1 MIKAEMALA
10 DLSFAPVMH
19 EARLTLGSSYLVPH
33 SHPMLETRL
42 VRMPGRWFLVVRERM
57 ATSGS
62 DEPEPATVV
71 DAQDDATYDA
81 LHRDCLL
88 WPLDYVLIEA
98 AQAGHR
104 LRIRAGVL
112 GTAPVY
118 CRVTDDRVSVSWDS
132 ADFARGPAVIDT
144 EVAVHQLVLRT
155 TYAARQL
162 YTGVVLL
169 TERASLF
176 VEPGGARYRYPEAVE
191 DTVPVDDDG
200 KDTLPTF
207 AAAVERAVSL
217 RPWLEGSVSLE
228 LSGGMDS
235 ATVAAALASLHR
247 NIDSKGI
254 LLDGEVRAPQVRR
267 RRQIADR
274 LGLADHTVD
283 ISAYPPSLD
292 LDTPRETYGF
302 CREFYLEACSALW
315 SSARDKG
322 RHTLFTGVGG
332 DELFP
337 AYLDEI
343 SAEAAKGPLWGRDA
357 RSYAEGLLTTRAQA
371 VARSRPLF
379 DAPAS
384 PVPVTSLL
392 ANACRSP
399 DLLKHGQ
406 WPVHPLSDPQL
417 AYLCHRLPRSSREGR
432 EVMRRYLESR
442 LGGDV
447 FPKGYLKETFA
458 HVLPALVARHADRL
472 LAQLRE
478 CALADLGLIDRD
490 AVARLVRHVAATL
503 SHPAT
508 SALASFLW
516 LERCVR
522 QASAAGF
529 HSGAGPGAATYGT

>member
-1 MIKAEMALA
+1 MIKADIALA
-10 DLSFAPVMH
+10 DLSYEPTWH
-19 EARLTLGSSYLVPH
+19 GDRLTIGPSRLTPYA
-33 SHPMLETRL
+33 HPMLEARV
-42 VRMPGRWFLVVRERM
+42 VRAPGRWFIVVRERL
-57 ATSGS
+57 ADSFGDT
-62 DEPEPATVV
+62 DKHVV
-71 DAQDDATYDA
+71 IDAPDDTTYHA
-81 LHRDCLL
+81 LHHECLL

-104 LRIRAGVL
+104 LRVRAGLL
-112 GTAPVY
+112 GSAPVY
-118 CRVTDDRVSVSWDS
+118 GRVTDDQVKISWDS
-132 ADFARGPAVIDT
+132 ADFSDRPAMIDM
-144 EVAVHQLVLRT
+144 EVASHQLALRT

-169 TERASLF
+169 TERASLH
-176 VEPGGARYRYPEAVE
+176 VEPGRARYRYPEPIEESIPA
-191 DTVPVDDDG
+191 VDDGEDR
-200 KDTLPTF
+200 LPQF
-207 AAAVERAVSL
+207 SEALRRAVSL

-235 ATVAAALASLHR
+235 ATVAVALAGLHKD
-247 NIDSKGI
+247 IDSKGI
-254 LLDGEVRAPQVRR
+254 LLDGDVRGPQVRR
-267 RRQIADR
+267 RQLMAER

-283 ISAYPPSLD
+283 ITAFPPSLD
-292 LDTPRETYGF
+292 LSAPPEPYGF

-315 SSARDKG
+315 ASARDKG

-343 SAEAAKGPLWGRDA
+343 SVGAAKGPIWARDA
-357 RSYAEGLLTTRAQA
+357 RSYAEELLTPRALGA
-371 VARSRPLF
+371 ARSQPLF

-392 ANACRSP
+392 ANACRAP

-406 WPVHPLSDPQL
+406 WPVHPLSDPRL

-432 EVMRRYLESR
+432 EVMRRYLESH

-458 HVLPALVARHADRL
+458 DVLPPLIASHADTL
-472 LAQLRE
+472 KAQLKE
-478 CALADLGLIDRD
+478 CALADLGLVDRH
-490 AVARLVRHVAATL
+490 AVIALLAKITNTR

-508 SALASFLW
+508 SAFASFLS
-516 LERCVR
+516 LERSAR
-522 QASAAGF
+522 QASN
-529 HSGAGPGAATYGT
+529 P

>member
-10 DLSFAPVMH
+10 DLAFAPVVH
-19 EARLTLGSSYLVPH
+19 EGRLTLGASHLIPH
-33 SHPMLETRL
+33 THPMLETLL
-42 VRMPGRWFLVVRERM
+42 VRMPDRWFVVVRERK
-57 ATSGS
+57 AG
-62 DEPEPATVV
+62 DGPDAPGHVAVV
-71 DAQDDATYDA
+71 DARDDASYHA
-81 LHRDCLL
+81 LHQDCLL

-98 AQAGHR
+98 ARAGHR

-118 CRVTDDRVSVSWDS
+118 CRVADDRVSVSWDS
-132 ADFARGPAVIDT
+132 ADFARGPAVIDP
-144 EVAVHQLVLRT
+144 EVAIHQLVLRT

-176 VEPGGARYRYPEAVE
+176 VEPGVARYRYPEAVQDASPSDDYGE
-191 DTVPVDDDG
+191 DM
-200 KDTLPTF
+200 LPRF
-207 AAAVERAVSL
+207 SAALERAVSL
-217 RPWLEGSVSLE
+217 RPWLGGSVSLE

-235 ATVAAALASLHR
+235 ATVAAVLAKLHQD
-247 NIDSKGI
+247 IDTKGI
-254 LLDGEVRAPQVRR
+254 LLDGEVRGPQVRR
-267 RRQIADR
+267 RLQIAER
-274 LGLADHTVD
+274 LGLADYTVD
-283 ISAYPPSLD
+283 ISAFPPSLD
-292 LDTPRETYGF
+292 LDAPQEPYGF

-343 SAEAAKGPLWGRDA
+343 SVDAAKGPLWGRDA
-357 RSYAEGLLTTRAQA
+357 RSYAEGLLTPRAMA

-379 DAPAS
+379 DAPVS

-392 ANACRSP
+392 ANACRAP

-458 HVLPALVARHADRL
+458 HVLPALIAQHADRL
-472 LAQLRE
+472 VAQLRE
-478 CALADLGLIDRD
+478 CALAELGLVDRD
-490 AVARLVRHVAATL
+490 AVARLVRDVASSL

-516 LERCVR
+516 LERCAR
-522 QASAAGF
+522 QAGSF
-529 HSGAGPGAATYGT
+529 R